1 MKSAPSPRPRPLTPR
16 RLLAL
21 IAAVACGWAA
31 YSLYGEAAQDRALA
45 ASVAQ
50 LQSANT
56 TLQQQIA
63 ERSLEIEEAQGS
75 AWVEEQARKLGF
87 HLPGEFDIR
96 GCAVRKGVTQL
107 RWHQRRTAHLQP
119 DPGADPHPLA
129 GGGDG
134 QSRLHPGHRNTDTL
148 AHLAHR
154 PRPNCV
160 TGALTP
166 GRRPCAMLPL
176 RRGAVEARRAHNPK
190 VAGSNPAAATMPLSP
205 VISLGGWSAGG
216 QAFFSAV

>member
-21 IAAVACGWAA
+21 IAALACGWAA

-87 HLPGEFDIR
+87 HLPGESIYVVVPSGR
-96 GCAVRKGVTQL
+96 QGPSSGGINAAPPTYSPTPVPTPTPSPGVATGSPGSTPDTGTPTPSPISITVPAP
-107 RWHQRRTAHLQP
+107 TA
-119 DPGADPHPLA
+119 
-129 GGGDG
+129 
-134 QSRLHPGHRNTDTL
+134 S
-148 AHLAHR
+148 
-154 PRPNCV
+154 
-160 TGALTP
+160 P
-166 GRRPCAMLPL
+166 GR
-176 RRGAVEARRAHNPK
+176 
-190 VAGSNPAAATMPLSP
+190 
-205 VISLGGWSAGG
+205 
-216 QAFFSAV
+216 